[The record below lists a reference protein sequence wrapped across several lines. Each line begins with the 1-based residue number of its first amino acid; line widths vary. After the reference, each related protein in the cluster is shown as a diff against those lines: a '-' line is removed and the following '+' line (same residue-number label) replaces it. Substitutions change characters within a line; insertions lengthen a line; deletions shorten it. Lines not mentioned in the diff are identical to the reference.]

1 MEELRYKEYTEE
13 ESRIYN
19 QTMGEIME
27 GLKNGLTF
35 REACGATKLHDGQLR
50 GFIEDDALKI
60 MIAEM
65 YYNKGIPLEKVAEN
79 LQVPLE
85 KLKEASA
92 EMLED
97 VGITAVELY
106 RGNNP
111 DSPVGN
117 A

>member
-19 QTMGEIME
+19 QTMDEIME

-35 REACGATKLHDGQLR
+35 REACGAAKVHDGQLR

-60 MIAEM
+60 MIADM
-65 YYNKGIPLEKVAEN
+65 HYNKGIPLEKVAEN

-106 RGNNP
+106 RANNP